1 MRLVIDTENKVR
13 SLGDLF
19 GIFFEDINH
28 AADGGLYAELVR
40 NRSFECCPVD
50 NPGYSGLTAWKP
62 AGDIERLR
70 LDIGEVDPAFA
81 ENPHYLVMEYTG
93 SGEKAGVQNRGFNT
107 GIAVEEGKKYCF
119 TCHARGGSGHEE
131 IMSVVLCSA
140 AGQVYAE
147 RDVALQDT
155 WQKYEWILEAPVTD
169 PCARLALM
177 MKKAGCIHVAFVSLF
192 PVDTFRGRRNGMRKD
207 LAELLEA
214 MHPKFMRFPGG
225 CLVHTG
231 SLNRKDRDSLY
242 RWKDTL
248 GAVEHRPARKNRWGY
263 HQTMGLGYYEYFQ
276 FCEDIGAK
284 PLPVIPAGYDPHHY
298 FVADGELL
306 EEYVQDALDLVEF
319 ANGGADTHWG
329 KLRFELGHPSPFGM
343 EYLGIGNEEEGEA
356 FYERYRVIHR
366 ALREHCP
373 EIRLIGTS
381 GPFAAGYWYDRGWE
395 EACREGADLVDEH
408 YYMAPQ
414 WFISNSRRYD
424 HFAEKPPYVFVGEYA
439 SKGNRWYNAL
449 AEACFMTGLQNASH
463 AVKLA
468 CYAPLFCNVDY
479 QDWKPDLIWYDNH
492 QAVVT
497 PNYHV
502 QKLFMEH
509 QGDWLLSQEMED
521 MPEAVITSVGQDSLA
536 GGIGLEAEHAKVR
549 YRNIVIVDDHT
560 GETLYHVDEICL
572 DRARSDPQ
580 IPFYV
585 DTADYTISMEAERI
599 SGGGGFAVYFAACG
613 DNSAKNAGN
622 VAKNNINIA
631 KKSIN
636 SARNN
641 INAEKNNINAVYS
654 SREIFWRLGGS
665 SNKDSTLIEVICG
678 QTAVMT
684 YQTRHIEDNRVYRLE
699 IRVRG
704 THIETLVDGVC
715 EQTAVWKPVC
725 MEALYASSS
734 KDEKSGDIIVKLVN
748 VLPVN
753 QKLEIVLNG
762 NENESDA
769 PTRWEGAVWILAGS
783 GDVDARGLERI
794 VPESKPVSIDGS
806 TFAWEIAAETL
817 HILRLGKK

>member
-1 MRLVIDTENKVR
+1 MKLVVDTENKLR

-50 NPGYSGLTAWKP
+50 NPGYSGLTAWEP
-62 AGDIERLR
+62 AGDTGKLR
-70 LDIGEVDPAFA
+70 LDIKEDDPAFA

-93 SGEKAGVQNRGFNT
+93 SGDKAGVQNVGFNT
-107 GIAVEEGKKYCF
+107 GIAVEEGKKYYF
-119 TCHARGGSGHEE
+119 TCHARGGCGHEE
-131 IMSVVLCSA
+131 VMSVALCSA
-140 AGQVYAE
+140 EGQVYAE
-147 RDVALQDT
+147 RDIALQNT
-155 WQKYEWILEAPVTD
+155 WQKYEWVMEVPVTD
-169 PCARLALM
+169 HCARLALM
-177 MKKAGCIHVAFVSLF
+177 MKKAGCIHVAFASLF
-192 PVDTFRGRRNGMRKD
+192 PADTFRGRRNGMRKD

-284 PLPVIPAGYDPHHY
+284 PLPVIPAGYDPHHH
-298 FVADGELL
+298 FAADGELL

-319 ANGGADTHWG
+319 ANGGADTRWG
-329 KLRFELGHPSPFGM
+329 KLRCELGHPSPFGL

-424 HFAEKPPYVFVGEYA
+424 HFAENPPYVFVGEYA

-492 QAVVT
+492 QTIVT

-549 YRNIVIVDDHT
+549 YRNIVIRDDST

-572 DRARSDPQ
+572 DRARSDPRF
-580 IPFYV
+580 PFYV
-585 DTADYTISMEAERI
+585 DAADYTISMEAERI
-599 SGGGGFAVYFAACG
+599 SGGGGFAVHFSACG
-613 DNSAKNAGN
+613 DNA
-622 VAKNNINIA
+622 
-631 KKSIN
+631 
-636 SARNN
+636 
-641 INAEKNNINAVYS
+641 AVNS
-654 SREIFWRLGGS
+654 SREILWRLGGS

-704 THIETLVDGVC
+704 THIETLVDGVQ
-715 EQTAVWKPVC
+715 EQTAVWKPISI
-725 MEALYASSS
+725 EALYASSS

-753 QKLEIVLNG
+753 RKLEIMLNG
-762 NENESDA
+762 SENEDNVPA
-769 PTRWEGAVWILAGS
+769 RWEGVVWTLAGS
-783 GDVDARGLERI
+783 GDVDTHGLERV
-794 VPESKPVSIDGS
+794 VPERKPVSIDGN
-806 TFAWEIAAETL
+806 TFAWEIAAETV
-817 HILRLGKK
+817 HILRLERTQNIKS